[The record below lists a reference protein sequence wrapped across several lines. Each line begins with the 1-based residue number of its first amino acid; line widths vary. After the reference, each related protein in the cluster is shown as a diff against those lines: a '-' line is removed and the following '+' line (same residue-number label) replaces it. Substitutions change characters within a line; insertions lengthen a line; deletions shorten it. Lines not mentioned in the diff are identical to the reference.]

1 MEFGPILRAAIRRRA
16 RSILIVA
23 EVALTLGIVANC
35 VSLISNAKASM
46 ARESGFDDLNLVFVR
61 SSPFAPAFQEQEYV
75 NSTIDDDV
83 RRLRAIPGVRDASN
97 TYFQPW
103 AGGGSSGEVK
113 IAGGADTRFRT
124 QTYPADPHLFSTL
137 GINIIRGRGFTQ
149 QEYDGADPQATTNN
163 VIATRALADLLFPG
177 GDAVGKQ
184 LQDPDETETYNVIG
198 VVDKFY
204 NPYGWPIHEYA
215 LFFPNRGGLSYLVR
229 TEPGKAAALV
239 PEIERVLLRAN
250 DGRSLR
256 VQTIPEIRS
265 QYHTLDRVTV
275 TSLNAVMI
283 LLIGVTALGIIGIT
297 SFSVAER
304 RRQIGTRRA
313 LGATRG
319 DILRHFLLENWI
331 VTTIGVFLG
340 LGLAVALNVGLVT
353 LVDGARIDWRILA
366 GGVALLWTV
375 GLLAALGP
383 ALRAAQVAPAIAT
396 RNV

>member
-1 MEFGPILRAAIRRRA
+1 MEFGPIFRAMTHHRA

-35 VSLISNAKASM
+35 VSLIGNAKASM
-46 ARESGFDDLNLVFVR
+46 TRESGFDDANLISIN
-61 SSPFAPAFQEQEYV
+61 SSPFAPEFQEQEYV
-75 NSTIDDDV
+75 NHTINDDV

-137 GINIIRGRGFTQ
+137 GIHVIRGQNFTQ
-149 QEYDGADPQATTNN
+149 QEYDNADPQATTNN

-184 LQDPDETETYNVIG
+184 LKDPDDTETYNIVG
-198 VVDKFY
+198 VVDEFY

-229 TEPGKAAALV
+229 TEAGKAAALV
-239 PEIERVLLRAN
+239 PEIERVLLDAN
-250 DGRSLR
+250 GGRSLQ

-265 QYHTLDRVTV
+265 RYHTLDRVTI
-275 TSLNAVMI
+275 TSLNGVMA
-283 LLIGVTALGIIGIT
+283 LLLGITALGIVGIT

-313 LGATRG
+313 LGASRG
-319 DILRHFLLENWI
+319 AILRYFLLENWI
-331 VTTIGVFLG
+331 VTTLGALLG
-340 LGLAVALNVGLVT
+340 LGLAVVLNIGVVT
-353 LVDGARIDWRILA
+353 LVDGARIEWPILA
-366 GGVALLWTV
+366 AGVVALWVV
-375 GLLAALGP
+375 GLLSALAP